1 MVRCVV
7 RLILWWVNGRGYFLY
22 YFSLKLVEMNGLKVG
37 GFFFGMVIWEVCF
50 VLLERDFL
58 RKMVG
63 MDMLMDV
70 VVEVVMVEAVD
81 DLGNIMGVRGWWRL
95 LLVRWCY
102 LVLLWWRWSEV

>member
-1 MVRCVV
+1 M
-7 RLILWWVNGRGYFLY
+7 LI
-22 YFSLKLVEMNGLKVG
+22 
-37 GFFFGMVIWEVCF
+37 
-50 VLLERDFL
+50 
-58 RKMVG
+58 
-63 MDMLMDV
+63 DV